1 MYHVHVSIFSDFFFH
16 HPSSQTKPI
25 LVHHPPTKKPRPSM
39 WLISGARR
47 PPPLR
52 RHAVPSAE
60 RDQNWWKRT
69 ENEDIMRI
77 WWLFHVEIYGD
88 ILQYFWFDM
97 ICNGT
102 SMYPLV
108 LQRTDYR
115 SIQISTC
122 SGLVSALYTMLWG
135 GIQVC
140 RLWWTVWLTEKPS
153 NDIPLKR
160 PSLNCIW

>member
-1 MYHVHVSIFSDFFFH
+1 MFMCPYFPFFFH
-16 HPSSQTKPI
+16 HPSSQTNPI

-77 WWLFHVEIYGD
+77 WWIFHVEIYRD

-97 ICNGT
+97 IRNGNST
-102 SMYPLV
+102 NNEGTVFFLHLKPMDRTHSEVLGDFEPLWHSNLGKAPRRPTWWV
-108 LQRTDYR
+108 L
-115 SIQISTC
+115 SAENSSFASCCST
-122 SGLVSALYTMLWG
+122 
-135 GIQVC
+135 
-140 RLWWTVWLTEKPS
+140 
-153 NDIPLKR
+153 
-160 PSLNCIW
+160 